1 MRYGLVAALFTAA
14 VAAPLPAFAGGIIE
28 FSAGT
33 GYMMS
38 APKGRTPTT
47 VMVAPGYGL
56 GEMIRLELGVLAA
69 LGDVEGG
76 TFDMELRPML
86 VLDPPLIPIYGRIIA
101 GVNLKEEPRQV
112 VYGGAVGMSVSLA
125 GIGLF
130 GEGAYVPRVV
140 DGQTFHLLEVRA
152 GVYYA
157 F

>member
-1 MRYGLVAALFTAA
+1 MRHLLAALLLAAA
-14 VAAPLPAFAGGIIE
+14 VAAPLPAAAGGIIE

-33 GYMMS
+33 GYMVS
-38 APKGRTPTT
+38 EPKGRTPTT

-56 GEMIRLELGVLAA
+56 GEVLRLELGILAA

-76 TFDMELRPML
+76 TFDMEVRPML
-86 VLDPPLIPIYGRIIA
+86 VLDPPLIPVYGRLIA

-112 VYGGAVGMSVSLA
+112 VYGGAIGVSASLG
-125 GIGLF
+125 GIGIF
-130 GEGAYVPRVV
+130 GEGAYVPRRVE
-140 DGQTFHLLEVRA
+140 GQTFHLLELRV